1 MKENSQ
7 TEKTGLFHR
16 HAELWKFIKF
26 EFAGFIST
34 AIELVIYYLLQN
46 IVFQS
51 LNTEPFKFLIFQY
64 EGIGYMWSF
73 LISTTIGYAI
83 AFLINRNVTFHADI
97 NPAKSAFYY
106 LLMVLFT
113 IFVTTWLGTAIINVC
128 IHHNMKSFGEAFAKP
143 FVAVFATVWTYPT
156 NRFIVHRHKKIE
168 EGTD

>member
-1 MKENSQ
+1 MN
-7 TEKTGLFHR
+7 EKKQAEKDGLLQR

-26 EFAGFIST
+26 EFTGFIST
-34 AIELVIYYLLQN
+34 AVELVIYYLLQN
-46 IVFQS
+46 VVFQS
-51 LNTEPFKFLIFQY
+51 LNTEPFRFLIFRY

-83 AFLINRNVTFHADI
+83 AFLINRKVTFHADI

-113 IFVTTWLGTAIINVC
+113 IFATTWLGTAIINVC
-128 IHHNMKSFGEAFAKP
+128 IQHGMKGFGETFAKP

-156 NRFIVHRHKKIE
+156 NRFIVHRHKKR
-168 EGTD
+168 EGAE